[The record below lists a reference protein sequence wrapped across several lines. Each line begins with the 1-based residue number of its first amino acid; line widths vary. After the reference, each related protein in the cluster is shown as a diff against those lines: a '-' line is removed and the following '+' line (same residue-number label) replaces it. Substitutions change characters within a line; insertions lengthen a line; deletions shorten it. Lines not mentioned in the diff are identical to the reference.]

1 MIALVQRRAIHL
13 WLSLFIGICLAIVT
27 TPAVASAQ
35 YHARLS
41 SDLAAALAQPGAT
54 DLHVVLEA
62 PQSEVDRIVATYGV
76 TVVKRLQMGAVLAG
90 TGDQIAA
97 LADDANVAALSEDAI
112 VRSTMAVVTQAT
124 GASQLW
130 AGDSGAFGGLT
141 GSGVVVGII
150 DSGVSLHPDVAKRL
164 KLSVDFTGDTSGNA
178 DGYGHG
184 THIAGIIA
192 GNGGGSHTDAGNTYV
207 GMAPGA
213 ELVSLR
219 VLGADGTGY
228 VSDVIAAL
236 EWSIKNKDRY
246 QLRVLNISL
255 GRQPTTA
262 PSDDPLAQAVERAV
276 SAGLVVVAS
285 AGNVGTTVDGQPI
298 VGAIVSPGDTPG
310 ALTVGTLN
318 TMGTVDRSDDTI
330 ASYSSRGPVGDE
342 AHPES
347 WQIKPDIVAPGNA
360 VVAAGAT
367 DSYLWQNYPERRVV
381 GTNGGSYLKLSGSSM
396 AAAVV
401 SGAVA
406 QLLQA
411 NPGLTPAQVKFA
423 LQYTAEPLAD
433 FGLIDQGAG
442 SLDVPLAL
450 AAATALANGGNLSNI
465 PNAVEIGGQMI
476 EAGHVAFFDKATWAG
491 STAGATMVVG
501 NTIVWGSRDGNGG
514 VGGNTIIWGNRDG
527 SGGVGGN
534 TIIWG
539 NRDGNGGVGGNTI
552 IWGNRDGNGGVGGNT
567 IIWGNRDG
575 NGGVGGNTIIWGNR
589 DGNTGVGGNAVT
601 F

>member
-1 MIALVQRRAIHL
+1 MIASVRRRSIHL
-13 WLSLFIGICLAIVT
+13 WLSLLIGSCAAIVT
-27 TPAVASAQ
+27 TPAVAAAQ
-35 YHARLS
+35 HHARLS
-41 SDLAAALAQPGAT
+41 SDLAAALAQPGAA

-62 PQSEVDRIVATYGV
+62 PQSEVDRVVSAYGV
-76 TVVKRLQMGAVLAG
+76 SIVKRLQMGAVLAG
-90 TGDQIAA
+90 TSTQIAA
-97 LADDANVAALSEDAI
+97 LADDTNVAALSEDAV
-112 VRSTMAVVTQAT
+112 VRSTMAVVTEAT
-124 GASQLW
+124 GANQLW
-130 AGDSGAFGGLT
+130 AGASGDFGGLT

-192 GNGGGSHTDAGNTYV
+192 GSGGGSHTEAGNAYV
-207 GMAPGA
+207 GMAPGT

-246 QLRVLNISL
+246 KLRVLNVSL
-255 GRQPTTA
+255 GREPTTD

-276 SAGLVVVAS
+276 QAGLVVVAS
-285 AGNVGTTVDGQPI
+285 AGNAGTTVDGQPV
-298 VGAIVSPGDTPG
+298 VGAVVSPGDTPG
-310 ALTVGTLN
+310 ALTVGALN

-330 ASYSSRGPVGDE
+330 ASYSSRGPVGDQ

-347 WQIKPDIVAPGNA
+347 WQIKPDLVAPGNA
-360 VVAAGAT
+360 IVAAGAT
-367 DSYLWQNYPERRVV
+367 DSYLWQNYPERRVA
-381 GTNGGSYLKLSGSSM
+381 GTNGGTYLNLSGSSM

-450 AAATALANGGNLSNI
+450 AAATALANGGDLSSI
-465 PNAVEIGGQMI
+465 PNSVQIGGQMI
-476 EAGHVAFFDKATWAG
+476 QGGNIAFFNKATWAG
-491 STAGATMVVG
+491 STSGATMAVG

-514 VGGNTIIWGNRDG
+514 VGGNTIVWG
-527 SGGVGGN
+527 S
-534 TIIWG
+534 
-539 NRDGNGGVGGNTI
+539 RDGNGGVGGNTI
-552 IWGNRDGNGGVGGNT
+552 VWGSRDGNGGVGGNT
-567 IIWGNRDG
+567 
-575 NGGVGGNTIIWGNR
+575 
-589 DGNTGVGGNAVT
+589 VT